1 MKRPH
6 LSCVLEGS
14 GALIF
19 EANSID
25 YRLVEGDIFK
35 HTVGGVATDY
45 KVESVVLEVESLS
58 GDPET
63 TSSWT
68 TFNQRVTASVVP

>member
-6 LSCVLEGS
+6 LICVLEVS
-14 GALIF
+14 EALIF

-25 YRLVEGDIFK
+25 YRLVEGDTFK
-35 HTVGGVATDY
+35 HTVGGVTTEY
-45 KVESVVLEVESLS
+45 KVEGVVLEVESLT
-58 GDPET
+58 GNPVT

-68 TFNQRVTASVVP
+68 TFKQRVTASIVP